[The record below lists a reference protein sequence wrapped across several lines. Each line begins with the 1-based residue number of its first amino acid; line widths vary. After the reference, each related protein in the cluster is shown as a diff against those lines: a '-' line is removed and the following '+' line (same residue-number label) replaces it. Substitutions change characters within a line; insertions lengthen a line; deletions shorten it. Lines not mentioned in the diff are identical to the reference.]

1 MKIYPFNNMSKKIN
15 TLWVEKHRPKNL
27 DTYIGNE
34 ALVEDL
40 KEWIVNQDFPNLLL
54 HGGPG
59 TGKTTAAKIITSN
72 IDCDYLYLN
81 CSDENGIDAIRDKV
95 KQFASTATFKKL
107 KVVILDEADF
117 LTLNAQAALRNIIE
131 TFSLQTRFIFTCNFA
146 DRIISPLHSRL
157 ASYALNSLTP
167 KQLYEHCLSILN
179 QENVEYDKKEVVSIV
194 KTFHPDI
201 RKTLNN
207 LQACVRN
214 NVLIITGKSFTK
226 SNYVQDIIDKL
237 QTKDAFTEIRQ
248 IVADNGVKDFTEI
261 YRALYDNTTNAKSII
276 TIAEGVHNSMNS
288 PDKEITFC
296 ATICK
301 LLEK

>member
-1 MKIYPFNNMSKKIN
+1 MNKKIN
-15 TLWVEKHRPKNL
+15 TLWVEKFRPKNL

-40 KEWIVNQDFPNLLL
+40 KEWISHQDFPNLLL
-54 HGGPG
+54 HGAPG
-59 TGKTTAAKIITSN
+59 TGKTTAAKIITAN

-81 CSDENGIDAIRDKV
+81 ASDENGIDAIRDKV
-95 KQFASTATFKKL
+95 KQFASAATFRKL

-131 TFSLQTRFIFTCNFA
+131 TFSLQTRFVFTCNFA

-167 KQLYEHCLSILN
+167 KQLYEHCLSILD
-179 QENVEYDKKEVVSIV
+179 QENVEFDKKEVVSIV

-207 LQACVRN
+207 LQACVKSGK
-214 NVLIITGKSFTK
+214 LSIQGKSFTK

-237 QTKDAFTEIRQ
+237 KSKNGFTEIRQ
-248 IVADNGVKDFTEI
+248 IVADNGIKDFTEI
-261 YRALYDNTTNAKSII
+261 YKALYDNTTDAKSII
-276 TIAEGVHNSMNS
+276 TIAEGIHNSMNS
-288 PDKEITFC
+288 PDKEITFMS
-296 ATICK
+296 TIAK
-301 LLEK
+301 LI

>member
-1 MKIYPFNNMSKKIN
+1 MSKKIN
-15 TLWVEKHRPKNL
+15 TLWVEKYRPKNL

-40 KEWIVNQDFPNLLL
+40 KEWIINQDFPNLLL

-59 TGKTTAAKIITSN
+59 TGKTTAAKVITSN
-72 IDCDYLYLN
+72 IECDYLYLN

-95 KQFASTATFKKL
+95 KQFASASTFKKL

-157 ASYALNSLTP
+157 ASYALNSLTL
-167 KQLYEHCLSILN
+167 KQLGEHCLSILN
-179 QENVEYDKKEVVSIV
+179 QENIEFDKKDVVTIV
-194 KTFHPDI
+194 KTFYPDI

-214 NVLIITGKSFTK
+214 GVLSTQGKSFTK

-237 QTKDAFTEIRQ
+237 KTKDAFTEIRQ
-248 IVADNGVKDFTEI
+248 IIADNGVKDFTEI
-261 YRALYDNTTNAKSII
+261 YRALYDNTTDAKSII

-288 PDKEITFC
+288 PDKEITFMS
-296 ATICK
+296 TIAK
-301 LLEK
+301 LI

>member
-1 MKIYPFNNMSKKIN
+1 MIKTNKKH
-15 TLWVEKHRPKNL
+15 TLYVEKYRPKNL

-40 KEWIVNQDFPNLLL
+40 KEWIINQDFPNLLL
-54 HGGPG
+54 HGSPG

-167 KQLYEHCLSILN
+167 KQLYEHCLSILD

-214 NVLIITGKSFTK
+214 GILSTQGKSFTK

-276 TIAEGVHNSMNS
+276 TIAEGVYNSMNS
-288 PDKEITFC
+288 PDKEITFMS
-296 ATICK
+296 TIAK